1 MHYTYVVHG
10 YKTHGNA
17 VLDDLVRRS
26 VLKTREGDTRI
37 GLIQCAP
44 QLEMSYI
51 LDGCIGMG
59 LWATPYVIGV
69 NARRTETV
77 YAH

>member
-10 YKTHGNA
+10 YKTHSNA
-17 VLDDLVRRS
+17 VLDDLVHRS

-37 GLIQCAP
+37 GLIQCAA
-44 QLEMSYI
+44 QLEMPYI

-59 LWATPYVIGV
+59 L
-69 NARRTETV
+69 
-77 YAH
+77 